1 MREPTMH
8 YVNPSGG
15 RASGVLARATSLLG
29 VLLASLPLPAAAHHS
44 FAMFDMQQ
52 ERTLVGTIS
61 HFQWTSPH
69 SWLDVWVRDSSGRQ
83 VQWSIEMGA
92 PASLYQHGWRQQSV
106 RPGDRITLVVH
117 PLRDG
122 RTGGSLVSATLA
134 SGVHLE
140 ETPRGATTPAAAP
153 APASP

>member
-1 MREPTMH
+1 MH
-8 YVNPSGG
+8 YVNPSAVPA
-15 RASGVLARATSLLG
+15 RGVLASPSSLLAL
-29 VLLASLPLPAAAHHS
+29 VLASLPLPTAAHHS

-61 HFQWTSPH
+61 NFQWTSPH
-69 SWLDVWVRDSSGRQ
+69 SWLDVWVQEPSGRQ

-134 SGVHLE
+134 SGVHLDE
-140 ETPRGATTPAAAP
+140 APRAATTSAPTPA

>member
-1 MREPTMH
+1 MH
-8 YVNPSGG
+8 DVNRSRGFPRHRAGG
-15 RASGVLARATSLLG
+15 LVPGSLLAW
-29 VLLASLPLPAAAHHS
+29 LLGSVPLPSAAHHS

-52 ERTLVGTIS
+52 ERTLVGTVND
-61 HFQWTSPH
+61 FQWTSPH
-69 SWLDVWVRDSSGRQ
+69 SWLDVWVQEASGRQ

-92 PASLYQHGWRQQSV
+92 PGSLYQHGWRQQSV
-106 RPGDRITLVVH
+106 KPGDRITLVVH

-134 SGVHLE
+134 SGKHLE
-140 ETPRGATTPAAAP
+140 EAARAPAVPPQAP